1 MSDGKIWAKVVE
13 GEIMQTHDCHPG
25 ELWHPDMIEQNDL
38 PGHWEEVPETV
49 NIGWKFKNNE
59 WISGGQWMEE
69 YLEENPPAPPGP
81 PTAAISIITQT
92 ETPGSSEFLF
102 KATAIGIANET
113 DWCHWVIDGEEYTT
127 EEVTVTIDK
136 IEARQT
142 FTATLTVTGPGG
154 DGTATETYEVRESAP
169 AIPTVARN

>member
-1 MSDGKIWAKVVE
+1 MSNGKIWAKIVD
-13 GEIMQTHDCHPG
+13 GEIMQVHDEDPSG
-25 ELWHPDMIEQNDL
+25 LWHPDQIAQNDL
-38 PGHWEEVPETV
+38 PGYWEEVPETA

-69 YLEENPPAPPGP
+69 HMEENPPAPPGP
-81 PTAAISIITQT
+81 PTAVMSIISQT
-92 ETPGSSEFLF
+92 DTPGSSEFVF
-102 KATAIGIANET
+102 KATAAGIANET

-136 IEARQT
+136 IESRQT